1 MPGAGL
7 SAKGAMLAPPRGAGQ
22 QEPFR
27 APCPQR
33 EFAVSRVSPL
43 AGGGGSLCPS
53 TPPGEDR
60 PGDSSQGRGTGRLS
74 PARAGIGAAPGSAP
88 LGCSRPLPSPGG
100 QHGEGAGAPDWNHME
115 AHLQLIRPGASSS
128 CLAGCAANLWGLS
141 APPRFPQR
149 MFPGRSAAGLRA
161 ELRPRQP

>member
-43 AGGGGSLCPS
+43 AGGGGSLCP
-53 TPPGEDR
+53 PPPQER
-60 PGDSSQGRGTGRLS
+60 TGRGTRLRVGEPGGCRLPG
-74 PARAGIGAAPGSAP
+74 PASGLLLALPRSAAPGPCRA
-88 LGCSRPLPSPGG
+88 PGG
-100 QHGEGAGAPDWNHME
+100 STGRERG
-115 AHLQLIRPGASSS
+115 LQIGTTWKHI
-128 CLAGCAANLWGLS
+128 CN
-141 APPRFPQR
+141 
-149 MFPGRSAAGLRA
+149 
-161 ELRPRQP
+161 

>member
-1 MPGAGL
+1 MP
-7 SAKGAMLAPPRGAGQ
+7 
-22 QEPFR
+22 
-27 APCPQR
+27 
-33 EFAVSRVSPL
+33 
-43 AGGGGSLCPS
+43 PS
-53 TPPGEDR
+53 PPGEDR